1 MIFRKD
7 PKEPTSLETEIERVV
22 KYISDAPPDSD
33 EYKAAVKQ
41 LQVLHQMKEA
51 EKPESVSINTVLTV
65 AANITGILVIVGHE
79 RAHVITSQAVKFVR
93 TLR

>member
-1 MIFRKD
+1 MIFRREPSK
-7 PKEPTSLETEIERVV
+7 PTSLETEIERVIAL
-22 KYISDAPPDSD
+22 ISAEKPDSD